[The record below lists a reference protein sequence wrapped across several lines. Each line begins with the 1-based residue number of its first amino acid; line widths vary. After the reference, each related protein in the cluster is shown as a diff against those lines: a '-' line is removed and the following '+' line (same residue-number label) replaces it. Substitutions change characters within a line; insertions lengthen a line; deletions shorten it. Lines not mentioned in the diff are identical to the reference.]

1 MPRRGLSRRTFLAGA
16 ALLAGAACTKE
27 RAAAPDAAPRRR
39 RTQDESKGPLTLT
52 PELRQTLAA
61 ACARIL
67 PSDDGPGATEADVA
81 EYVAR
86 QLEDKR
92 IGRNRQLVLRGL
104 IELDAEADRRG
115 KDSYAE
121 LAPVAQDEVMAL
133 AAAGHLKL
141 GKVPSDGF
149 VRALVVLTLEGFLG
163 DPSYGGNKGQAGWRA
178 IDYAAIAA
186 GGTAHAH
193 RE

>member
-1 MPRRGLSRRTFLAGA
+1 M
-16 ALLAGAACTKE
+16 LAGAACTRE
-27 RAAAPDAAPRRR
+27 RVTARDAAPPRRR
-39 RTQDESKGPLTLT
+39 PPDESQGPLTLT
-52 PELRQTLAA
+52 PELRQTLVA

-67 PSDDGPGATEADVA
+67 PSDDGPGATEANVA

-86 QLEDKR
+86 QLEDRR

-115 KDSYAE
+115 QPSYAE
-121 LAPVAQDEVMAL
+121 LAPSAQDEVMAL
-133 AAAGHLKL
+133 AAAGHLRL

-149 VRALVVLTLEGFLG
+149 VRALVVLVLEGFLG
-163 DPSYGGNKGQAGWRA
+163 DPSYGGNQGLAGWHA
-178 IDYAAIAA
+178 IDYAAITPAHPGQ

>member
-1 MPRRGLSRRTFLAGA
+1 LSRRGLSRRTFLAGA

-27 RAAAPDAAPRRR
+27 RAAQPDARARKK
-39 RTQDESKGPLTLT
+39 TEDESKGPLTLT
-52 PELRQTLAA
+52 PELRRTLAA

-86 QLEDKR
+86 QLEDRR

-115 KDSYAE
+115 KASYAE
-121 LAPVAQDEVMAL
+121 LAPAAQDEVIQL

-149 VRALVVLTLEGFLG
+149 VRALVVLALEGFLG
-163 DPSYGGNKGQAGWRA
+163 DPSYGGNKDQAGWRA
-178 IDYAAIAA
+178 IDYTAIVQ